1 MRNIL
6 TQTSKVIANSRNEI
20 ESFERFLSDDILRTV
35 LMHTNRK
42 AKEIHRNLSRLQPFK
57 TFFMD
62 ELKAGLA
69 ILLRAGSDRDDFTE
83 LDNLW
88 QPEDSKPFY
97 LAVMSVVRFKFLL
110 RCLQFDN

>member
-6 TQTSKVIANSRNEI
+6 TQSSKVIANSRSEI

-42 AKEIHRNLSRLQPFK
+42 AKEIRRNLSTLQPFK

-88 QPEDSKPFY
+88 QLEDSKPFY
-97 LAVMSVVRFKFLL
+97 LAVMSAVRFKFLL